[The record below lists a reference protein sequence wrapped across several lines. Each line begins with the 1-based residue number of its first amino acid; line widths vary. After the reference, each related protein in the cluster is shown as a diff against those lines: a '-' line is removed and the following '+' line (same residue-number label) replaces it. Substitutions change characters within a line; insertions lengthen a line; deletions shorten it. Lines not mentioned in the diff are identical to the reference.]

1 MNFDKEIQNT
11 LKKIQNGV
19 DIQIA
24 LEEYAK
30 LVKNKLLHPILE
42 ELKKT
47 PPIDI
52 NAGREEYQREYIDK
66 YKNRSR

>member
-1 MNFDKEIQNT
+1 MNFDKEILNT
-11 LKKIQNGV
+11 LNKIRNGV

-24 LEEYAK
+24 LEEYARI
-30 LVKNKLLHPILE
+30 VKNKLLHPIIE

-47 PPIDI
+47 PDIDI